1 MSELLKSSLLWKG
14 SNLELN
20 VDNPE
25 VESVI
30 EDTVFEDLKIRRV
43 LETVY
48 DNYSDS
54 DEVIKV
60 LKCIPN
66 IETLKYRQEIFEDF
80 LADNGKVTEV
90 YYELIDI
97 CSRYEIFINA
107 YENVK
112 KRLSIVMYNYNLF
125 NFLEK
130 IMNIIIKLITL
141 MQMD

>member
-14 SNLELN
+14 SNLELST
-20 VDNPE
+20 DNPE

-43 LETVY
+43 LETVF

-60 LKCIPN
+60 LKCIPS

-80 LADNGKVTEV
+80 LADNGKVTEI
-90 YYELIDI
+90 YYELVDI
-97 CSRYEIFINA
+97 CD
-107 YENVK
+107 
-112 KRLSIVMYNYNLF
+112 
-125 NFLEK
+125 FL
-130 IMNIIIKLITL
+130 
-141 MQMD
+141 

>member
-14 SNLELN
+14 SNLELST
-20 VDNPE
+20 DNPE

-43 LETVY
+43 LETVF

-80 LADNGKVTEV
+80 LSDNGKVTEV
-90 YYELIDI
+90 
-97 CSRYEIFINA
+97 
-107 YENVK
+107 
-112 KRLSIVMYNYNLF
+112 
-125 NFLEK
+125 
-130 IMNIIIKLITL
+130 
-141 MQMD
+141 